1 MTDRIEFSKKDVIA
15 ALRCEAI
22 MMQGYAR
29 EIDIPPADQ
38 CSLEIV
44 MESGK
49 FKLARLYW

>member
-22 MMQGYAR
+22 MQGYDR

-38 CSLEIV
+38 CSMEIV